1 MHASEWTR
9 IDSSLTLPTDATDK
23 ADTED
28 TAGDKLTQEFASG
41 LRFPERPIA
50 LGAGSLLVV
59 EITAGRLTHIGR
71 GGLKR
76 TVAELGGG
84 PCGAALGPDGRTGR
98 QPAYVTLSSTGR
110 IAALQSR
117 YAGAA
122 TNFEHP
128 GNLKETP

>member
-23 ADTED
+23 ADKADKADTED
-28 TAGDKLTQEFASG
+28 TAGDKLMQEFASG

-71 GGLKR
+71 GGGVKR

-84 PCGAALGPDGRTGR
+84 PCGAAMALMGSPPTSRCR
-98 QPAYVTLSSTGR
+98 QPAASPHCRAVTPVPPPISSIRVT
-110 IAALQSR
+110 
-117 YAGAA
+117 
-122 TNFEHP
+122 
-128 GNLKETP
+128 